1 VPAWLPRRATRL
13 AAVRR
18 GQIAAPALQQAQ
30 AAAWPVPLLQPRRRR
45 LLPIRSGVFTTTAPA
60 EGQDGQQA
68 TPLFHATGMHTRWS
82 TEDSPGRW
90 QAHLIG
96 PHWAAT
102 DRPGRWQPQLTG
114 TRWRANN

>member
-1 VPAWLPRRATRL
+1 M
-13 AAVRR
+13 
-18 GQIAAPALQQAQ
+18 
-30 AAAWPVPLLQPRRRR
+30 PLLQPRRRR
-45 LLPIRSGVFTTTAPA
+45 LLPIRGGVFTTTAPA

-68 TPLFHATGMHTRWS
+68 TPLFHATGLHTRWS
-82 TEDSPGRW
+82 TEDSPARW

-114 TRWRANN
+114 TRWHANN